1 MSWLSIFKSK
11 NPKVKCLVC
20 DKQVREDKTTIVKY
34 RYGEGAG
41 TIMTAHLCDKCSRY
55 LDKKD
60 DEDYGESV

>member
-1 MSWLSIFKSK
+1 MSWFNVFKAK

-20 DKQVREDKTTIVKY
+20 ERSVREDKATSVKY

-41 TIMTAHLCDKCSRY
+41 TVGTAHLCDKCSRD

-60 DEDYGESV
+60 DEEYGESI